1 MNPQFTRNVN
11 FPGKIVLLDGISGT
25 GKTMISRILDT
36 YTMNHVPKFG
46 YAIEQICIASYRG
59 KIQQDAAIT
68 LLKLQADQV
77 KYDMHI
83 GREVNFR
90 PRDLSSVLKSSKK
103 IPYLIKAI
111 SKDGPDVI
119 ENLISKRMNIVIIS
133 HQLLKATEIFDLA
146 FNDSFINI
154 HTIRNPLYLF
164 NHWASY
170 VNVQCSSPRDF
181 TVWKQEAGI
190 TIPWFFTNQ
199 ENYSEYETLSTGD
212 KTIVCLIELINQALE
227 HHFNWKNKPNYI
239 CLEFEKFVLN
249 PKPVMLI
256 LDKILGD
263 KSIKDTLRVQR
274 EEKLPRGHISDSKK
288 MPIYN
293 RYGDKGRINKMNHKD
308 DYNNRMDEVKRLSSE
323 KYFNKFKDLIA
334 RYESEFETWF

>member
-1 MNPQFTRNVN
+1 MG

-36 YTMNHVPKFG
+36 YTVNHVPKFS
-46 YAIEQICIASYRG
+46 YAIEQICIASHYN
-59 KIQQDAAIT
+59 KIQKDAAIS
-68 LLKLQADQV
+68 LLRLQVDQI

-83 GREVNFR
+83 GREINFR
-90 PRDLSSVLKSSKK
+90 PRDLSSVFKSSKK
-103 IPYLIKAI
+103 ITYLAKTIG
-111 SKDGPDVI
+111 KDGFDVI
-119 ENLISKRMNIVIIS
+119 ENLFSKKMNIVIIS
-133 HQLLKATEIFDLA
+133 HQLLKATEMLDLA

-154 HTIRNPLYLF
+154 HTVRNPLYLF

-181 TVWKQEAGI
+181 TVWKQEVGN

-199 ENYSEYETLSTGD
+199 ENYSEYDNLSSGD

-227 HHFNWKNKPNYI
+227 HHRIWKNRPNYI

-249 PKPVMLI
+249 PKPII
-256 LDKILGD
+256 LNLDEMLGD
-263 KSIKDTLRVQR
+263 KSNRDLLRIKR
-274 EEKLPRGHISDSKK
+274 EERIPREHISDSKK
-288 MPIYN
+288 MGIYN

-308 DYNNRMDEVKRLSSE
+308 EYRTRMNQIKELTSE
-323 KYFNKFKDLIA
+323 KYFNKFKELIA
-334 RYESEFETWF
+334 LYESEFEIWF